1 LEDGP
6 PRFPR
11 GSTCPAVLRGSL
23 GCVGISHTGLS
34 PSMDDLSRS
43 FCYPFTSHIGSLQP
57 PGLESSGFGLFRVRS
72 PLLAES
78 HLISSPPGTEMF
90 QFSGFASRCRDDWL
104 LRQPGFPI
112 RRSPDQ
118 SLFSGSPK
126 LFAANRVLLRLSAP
140 RHPPFALIS
149 LTNPLKATGSSQVLA
164 SLLLNPY
171 SVVKDRK
178 AHRAL
183 NTRLTLFQS
192 PTQFSVVEVNG
203 IEPMTSC
210 VQGRRSPS

>member
-1 LEDGP
+1 MSGFRIRACHPLWKIFPDPSASLSYPTSGP
-6 PRFPR
+6 YNPTPRTR
-11 GSTCPAVLRGSL
+11 W
-23 GCVGISHTGLS
+23 
-34 PSMDDLSRS
+34 
-43 FCYPFTSHIGSLQP
+43 
-57 PGLESSGFGLFRVRS
+57 FGLFRFRS
-72 PLLAES
+72 PLLTES
-78 HLISSPPGTEMF
+78 LLISSPPGTEMF

>member
-1 LEDGP
+1 
-6 PRFPR
+6 
-11 GSTCPAVLRGSL
+11 
-23 GCVGISHTGLS
+23 
-34 PSMDDLSRS
+34 M
-43 FCYPFTSHIGSLQP
+43 
-57 PGLESSGFGLFRVRS
+57 
-72 PLLAES
+72 
-78 HLISSPPGTEMF
+78 
-90 QFSGFASRCRDDWL
+90 RDDWL

-171 SVVKDRK
+171 SVVKEHK

-183 NTRLTLFQS
+183 NTRL
-192 PTQFSVVEVNG
+192 
-203 IEPMTSC
+203 I
-210 VQGRRSPS
+210 SPSVSYSILGGGGERDRTDDLLRARQALSQLSYTPASPQATHLVGLGRVELPTSRLSGVRSNRI